1 MELHTSCRKNDCGN
15 CQKNR
20 GEEEEFSHTGI
31 FDAGYDNGSETDRSG
46 ECLRG
51 LRTHYD
57 RENAAFSKHRDG
69 SGYRGLSDHDD
80 NSRLF
85 PAERICCRDRRLNA
99 AGCFYYCHG
108 GAGVRSAAVD
118 SAAVSG
124 KVRTRGR
131 QRFHW
136 RFASPGIFSFA
147 GEPVVGVNAVKDS
160 YEEIL
165 LKKPLEIPVTGGGA
179 EMQEFGEFASGDAW
193 MLPDGGECLC
203 FMFPRENDAN
213 FSFGFSIGCSCGE
226 VVRAFLILVRGYLF
240 FLHSVEVV
248 TEGAAG
254 HA

>member
-118 SAAVSG
+118 SPAVSG
-124 KVRTRGR
+124 KVKTRDR
-131 QRFHW
+131 QRFPSEMVRRKLASRNRW
-136 RFASPGIFSFA
+136 RYQVQAAVLGCRICIIFYLISHKIPLIHFQ
-147 GEPVVGVNAVKDS
+147 
-160 YEEIL
+160 YIF
-165 LKKPLEIPVTGGGA
+165 KK
-179 EMQEFGEFASGDAW
+179 
-193 MLPDGGECLC
+193 
-203 FMFPRENDAN
+203 
-213 FSFGFSIGCSCGE
+213 
-226 VVRAFLILVRGYLF
+226 
-240 FLHSVEVV
+240 
-248 TEGAAG
+248 
-254 HA
+254 